1 MPSFDASLQDSFPLI
16 EKSYLI
22 FRIDVFNLTNS
33 VLFPGPDANPADGAP
48 VRSATGCYTG
58 YGTISQTQQKEGAGK
73 RIRIIDLFHGI
84 TAMRRNSLKPVG
96 TDRSLYLSLHRFC
109 CYWTLRTSNF
119 KTGSNCRRPPFA
131 AIDSKWWPETAW
143 SVLHTPFRIPT
154 TGIVLNPRLN
164 TPAELSISHD

>member
-1 MPSFDASLQDSFPLI
+1 M
-16 EKSYLI
+16 
-22 FRIDVFNLTNS
+22 
-33 VLFPGPDANPADGAP
+33 
-48 VRSATGCYTG
+48 RSATGCYTG

-119 KTGSNCRRPPFA
+119 KTGSNRRRRPFQGCLA
-131 AIDSKWWPETAW
+131 TRLTGLESAQMIDENSLT
-143 SVLHTPFRIPT
+143 V
-154 TGIVLNPRLN
+154 
-164 TPAELSISHD
+164 